1 MSSELLAILFQFQ
14 PDAPEFQVNRFY
26 DAAARMFVRQ
36 VANIDQQHFLKGAD
50 TSEDL
55 LDVLNPTVNTIS
67 YIFALRHRVSA
78 LAENPKAQKSIPE
91 QLRPGGALWNKIVL
105 FFETADPVQLRYVG
119 TEWKKLV
126 EYVEML
132 ARAIGT
138 VSRCHDEYTTN
149 CSYCPSLA

>member
-1 MSSELLAILFQFQ
+1 MSSELLGILFQFQ
-14 PDAPEFQVNRFY
+14 PDAPELQVNRFY

-36 VANIDQQHFLKGAD
+36 VTNIDQQHFLKGAD

-78 LAENPKAQKSIPE
+78 LAENPKSQKSIPE

-105 FFETADPVQLRYVG
+105 FFENADPVQLRYVG
-119 TEWKKLV
+119 AEWKKLV

-132 ARAIGT
+132 ARVIGT
-138 VSRCHDEYTTN
+138 VRPFFYEYITH
-149 CSYCPSLA
+149 C